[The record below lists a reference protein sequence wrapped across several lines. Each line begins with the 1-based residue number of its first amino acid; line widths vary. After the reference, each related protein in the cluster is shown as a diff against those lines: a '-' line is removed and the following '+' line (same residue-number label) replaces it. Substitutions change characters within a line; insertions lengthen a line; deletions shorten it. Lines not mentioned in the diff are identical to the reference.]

1 MYYILLPGW
10 YSKYLNSPSSIF
22 LTPSPIDMNETDSP
36 TPTNCLYIC
45 NNNIFN
51 SNPLRFDGGPIK
63 HPGQAVKIVQSQLGK
78 YDVSNKNQAGSKHHQ
93 VGIINDSG
101 GEGAAIKSSKSCT
114 NFADSQVRRPGGEQ
128 SGFNLK
134 ECKSCDENLI
144 KFIYTKHG
152 IQVISDVET
161 IV

>member
-1 MYYILLPGW
+1 MYSILLPGW

-22 LTPSPIDMNETDSP
+22 LTPSPIDLTTDSP

-51 SNPLRFDGGPIK
+51 PNPLRFEGAPIK
-63 HPGQAVKIVQSQLGK
+63 HPGQAVKIVQSHLDK
-78 YDVSNKNQAGSKHHQ
+78 YDVSNRNQSRSRQHQ
-93 VGIINDSG
+93 VGIINDIE

-114 NFADSQVRRPGGEQ
+114 NFADNEVRHSGGEQ
-128 SGFNLK
+128 SSFSLK

>member
-1 MYYILLPGW
+1 MLPGW

-22 LTPSPIDMNETDSP
+22 LTPSPIDMNTDIGDSP

-51 SNPLRFDGGPIK
+51 SNPLRFEGAPIK
-63 HPGQAVKIVQSQLGK
+63 HPGQAVKIVQSHLGK
-78 YDVSNKNQAGSKHHQ
+78 FDVSNKNQSCSKHHQ
-93 VGIINDSG
+93 VGIINDIG
-101 GEGAAIKSSKSCT
+101 GEGATIKSSKSCT
-114 NFADSQVRRPGGEQ
+114 SFADSKVRQSGVEQ